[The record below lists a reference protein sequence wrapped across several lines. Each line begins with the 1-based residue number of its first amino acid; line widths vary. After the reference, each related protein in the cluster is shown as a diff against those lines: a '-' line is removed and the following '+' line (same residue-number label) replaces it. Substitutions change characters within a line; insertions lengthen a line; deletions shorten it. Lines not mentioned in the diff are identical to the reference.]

1 MIFVNILKFLFG
13 FALAIAILAGGGV
26 VAALYFINRNAVSP
40 NKPIFANDATS
51 VVTSGTKPG
60 ESKFTTASKPQEK
73 KDTKSKSTPS
83 PKSTESAEE
92 KESSQPLP
100 PGAYTARVTWS
111 QGLILRSKPS
121 LDAESVGGV
130 AFNKKVIVLKASQ
143 DKAWQKVRIVDT
155 DEEAWVKAGN
165 TKRVDEETE

>member
-1 MIFVNILKFLFG
+1 MFVNILKFLFG

-26 VAALYFINRNAVSP
+26 VAALYFINRNAVTP
-40 NKPIFANDATS
+40 DKPIFDNDRTPVITS
-51 VVTSGTKPG
+51 AAKPG
-60 ESKFTTASKPQEK
+60 ESKFTTASKAEEK
-73 KDTKSKSTPS
+73 KGTQPKSTPS
-83 PKSTESAEE
+83 PQSTESEKE

-100 PGAYTARVTWS
+100 PGAYKARITWS
-111 QGLILRSKPS
+111 QGLILRSRPN

-130 AFNKKVIVLKASQ
+130 AFDKEVIVLEVSQ

-165 TKRVDEETE
+165 TRRVDE

>member
-26 VAALYFINRNAVSP
+26 VTALYFMNRNAVTP
-40 NKPIFANDATS
+40 NKPIFTNDATS
-51 VVTSGTKPG
+51 AITSGVKPG
-60 ESKFTTASKPQEK
+60 ESKFTAPSKPEEK
-73 KDTKSKSTPS
+73 KDTNSKFTPS
-83 PKSTESAEE
+83 PQNTESE

-100 PGAYTARVTWS
+100 PGAYKARVTWS
-111 QGLILRSKPS
+111 QGLILRSKPN

-130 AFNKKVIVLKASQ
+130 AFDKKVIVLEASQ
-143 DKAWQKVRIVDT
+143 DKDWQKVRVVDT

-165 TKRVDEETE
+165 TRRVDEETE